1 MTVDEPMGP
10 RFLKRSYGGK
20 VFVAVFTLS
29 MEIESDPERRAS
41 AMVVVPPFF
50 KKVEDMFLG
59 LSIRSVICL
68 L

>member
-1 MTVDEPMGP
+1 MSP

-20 VFVAVFTLS
+20 VFLTLFALS
-29 MEIESDPERRAS
+29 MEIESNPKRRAS
-41 AMVVVPPFF
+41 AMVVPPLF
-50 KKVEDMFLG
+50 KKFEDMFLG

>member
-1 MTVDEPMGP
+1 MSP

-20 VFVAVFTLS
+20 VFLALFALS
-29 MEIESDPERRAS
+29 MEIESNPKRRAS
-41 AMVVVPPFF
+41 AMVVVPPLF
-50 KKVEDMFLG
+50 KKIEDMFLG